1 MLSLINSWFNEYRR
15 IKYLINGSLHNFSIK
30 EKIEEKYSDD
40 EDGDNN
46 NRDIE
51 IKNQDL
57 NNHIEVN
64 NELGKNNTKFKK
76 LDGKKNTNVNN
87 NEINIYI
94 SKNNIDKPLAAS
106 SGIILS
112 GNNNEKIS
120 INKKN

>member
-1 MLSLINSWFNEYRR
+1 MLSLNNSWFNEYRR